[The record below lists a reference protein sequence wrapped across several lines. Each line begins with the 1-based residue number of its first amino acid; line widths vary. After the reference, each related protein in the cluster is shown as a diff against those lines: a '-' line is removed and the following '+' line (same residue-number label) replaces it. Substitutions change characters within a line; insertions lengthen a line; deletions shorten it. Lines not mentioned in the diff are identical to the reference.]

1 VWNELAVEA
10 ITILLWAATA
20 LVVLFL
26 SGLSKYLQEQARRV
40 ENDAARGLIQSA
52 LSEAEKVGIDA
63 VQATN
68 QVFVDAIKASSADG
82 KLSKEDAATAM
93 RIAVEYFKTHLSS
106 RSYQVLSE
114 PDGKLDDKWISDFLE
129 ARLAQ
134 TKAESSR
141 CAYPLP
147 APLPDCPE

>member
-1 VWNELAVEA
+1 MWNELAVEA

-93 RIAVEYFKTHLSS
+93 KIA
-106 RSYQVLSE
+106 
-114 PDGKLDDKWISDFLE
+114 D
-129 ARLAQ
+129 
-134 TKAESSR
+134 
-141 CAYPLP
+141 
-147 APLPDCPE
+147 